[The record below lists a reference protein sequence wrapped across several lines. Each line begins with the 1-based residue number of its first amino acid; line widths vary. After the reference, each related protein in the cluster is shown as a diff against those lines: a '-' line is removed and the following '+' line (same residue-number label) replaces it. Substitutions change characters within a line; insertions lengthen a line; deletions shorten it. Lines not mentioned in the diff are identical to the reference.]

1 MKKGNNSGF
10 TLVEVVVVV
19 AVIAIL
25 AAVLTPYITKYID
38 DSKVAKARNECQVIA
53 ASVANFYKDIGQW
66 PRSPRNGVGASTL
79 YTGGSTPALLPNTYA
94 NFVTGTAAVGWNVG
108 VALLDT
114 HLATNTPTPNAWP
127 IIGDQRWNGPYAAT
141 PIPLDPWGRPYLVY
155 IPTTVGGNATTP
167 IWVISAGP
175 NGTINTLP
183 AVTSIINSSAV
194 GGNDD
199 IGIRIR

>member
-38 DSKVAKARNECQVIA
+38 DSKIAKARNECQVIA
-53 ASVANFYKDIGQW
+53 ASVANFYKDVGSW
-66 PRSPRNGVGASTL
+66 PRSPRNGAGASTL
-79 YTGGSTPALLPNTYA
+79 YTGGSAPQLPAAYA
-94 NFVTGTAAVGWNVG
+94 NFVTGTAQVGWNVG

-114 HLATNTPTPNAWP
+114 HLVANTPTPNAWP
-127 IIGDQRWNGPYAAT
+127 TIGDQRWNGPYAAG

-155 IPTTVGGNATTP
+155 IPATAVVNGP

-175 NGTINTLP
+175 DGILQTLP
-183 AVTSIINSSAV
+183 AAQSIIAGTIVANRP
-194 GGNDD
+194 NDD